1 MPDLV
6 SWLPGK
12 EEVGT
17 RAVAAAGHHS
27 IGGLANGH
35 LYYLPSPPF
44 LRTGHGGDVNG
55 ACLPKKDIPGD
66 ELDMDAIAMSLSCR
80 APCASSS

>member
-12 EEVGT
+12 EVGT
-17 RAVAAAGHHS
+17 HAVAAAGHHS

-35 LYYLPSPPF
+35 LYCLPSPPL
-44 LRTGHGGDVNG
+44 LRTGRGGDVNG
-55 ACLPKKDIPGD
+55 ACLPKKDIP
-66 ELDMDAIAMSLSCR
+66 AMSLTLTPSR
-80 APCASSS
+80 

>member
-27 IGGLANGH
+27 AGGLAYGH
-35 LYYLPSPPF
+35 LRRLPTPSQPRSWRRRRRG
-44 LRTGHGGDVNG
+44 RTSEKRH
-55 ACLPKKDIPGD
+55 PGD
-66 ELDMDAIAMSLSCR
+66 ELDMDAIAMSLSCS
-80 APCASSS
+80 APRASSS

>member
-17 RAVAAAGHHS
+17 RAVAAAGNHS

-35 LYYLPSPPF
+35 LYCLPSPPL
-44 LRTGHGGDVNG
+44 LRTGRGGGVDG
-55 ACLPKKDIPGD
+55 AGLPKKDISGD
-66 ELDMDAIAMSLSCR
+66 ELDMDAVAMSLSCS
-80 APCASSS
+80 APRASSS